1 MSKTKLKNPALYKRI
16 TSQLYALHI
25 DRECS
30 ITDISR
36 ATGIPAPTVAR
47 YLYGQPHGMT
57 LHLLVAI
64 AGYLGTT
71 VADLMEEH
79 SDVGND

>member
-1 MSKTKLKNPALYKRI
+1 MPKPTLKNPALYKHI

-36 ATGIPAPTVAR
+36 ATGIPAPKLMLWV
-47 YLYGQPHGMT
+47 HGIQI
-57 LHLLVAI
+57 VE
-64 AGYLGTT
+64 
-71 VADLMEEH
+71 V
-79 SDVGND
+79 